1 MTSMN
6 FGFLRTCA
14 VAGAALLFAFAATTA
29 GATTGVTSTV
39 VIGTKTVSGSFVESG
54 NITYTVV
61 LTNIGS
67 AVQQDN
73 PGNEF
78 DDALPV
84 GLTLISATATS
95 GTAVATIASNAVS
108 WNGSIAVGA
117 SVTITISASINTT
130 TMGMVISN
138 QGTISYDN
146 DGNGTNESSAVTDNP
161 GTAAANDPTSFTVVA
176 TPVRLQSFDVD

>member
-95 GTAVATIASNAVS
+95 ARP
-108 WNGSIAVGA
+108 W
-117 SVTITISASINTT
+117 
-130 TMGMVISN
+130 
-138 QGTISYDN
+138 
-146 DGNGTNESSAVTDNP
+146 P
-161 GTAAANDPTSFTVVA
+161 
-176 TPVRLQSFDVD
+176 RLRAMR